1 MYIVGNKGKTMA
13 KNEYFACPLCGM
25 NKVIN
30 STSREKKGKA
40 TELKWPTLNLEEYL
54 VLQVREG
61 GGKKTGSGNTGR
73 GKAPGS
79 GFHLVPSESLTFEEV
94 LKNPEYADIIEGMK
108 KQLVR
113 LIKSS
118 IQNGFISK
126 REIEHA

>member
-1 MYIVGNKGKTMA
+1 
-13 KNEYFACPLCGM
+13 M

-40 TELKWPTLNLEEYL
+40 MELKWPTLNLEEYL

-94 LKNPEYADIIEGMK
+94 LKNPAYADIVEGMK
-108 KQLVR
+108 KQLLLLIR
-113 LIKSS
+113 SSIETGLIKKS
-118 IQNGFISK
+118 
-126 REIEHA
+126 EL